1 MFFRLA
7 VAVFGVSLA
16 FAVVELARA
25 PSWTILPGLLV
36 GWAVIDFCSGLV
48 HMLLDYVPVP
58 ARMRLDLL
66 YFARNRS
73 TEEYLRLRREILG
86 PVGPFWRIA
95 FNFKYHHPRPNALGK
110 RTLKQLCAETLYFA
124 ALPTALA
131 LDVALVFAPP
141 PPWVTAAAIS
151 MVIGALFIQY
161 FHATLHRPVPP
172 AFVAVMRRL
181 RLLMTPEAHQR
192 HHDVQDNS
200 FAIIA
205 GWSNPLLDPLFR
217 ILVST
222 GVCRAENL
230 EPPRSE
236 ATRDLDTVRQRS
248 VAVDRP
254 GAGAPR
260 GADRHG

>member
-1 MFFRLA
+1 MLFRLA
-7 VAVFGVSLA
+7 IAVFGVSLA
-16 FAVVELARA
+16 FAVAALARE

-58 ARMRLDLL
+58 ARMRMDLL
-66 YFARNRS
+66 YFAQDRS
-73 TEEYLRLRREILG
+73 SADYMRLRQEILG

-95 FNFKYHHPRPNALGK
+95 FNFKYHHPRPNALGT
-110 RTLKQLCAETLYFA
+110 RSLKQLCAETLYFA
-124 ALPTALA
+124 ALPAALA
-131 LDVALVFAPP
+131 LDVALLVASP
-141 PPWVTAAAIS
+141 PPWLTAAAIS
-151 MVIGALFIQY
+151 MMIGALFIQY

-181 RLLMTPEAHQR
+181 RLLMTPEAHQH

-205 GWSNPLLDPLFR
+205 GWSNPLLDPFFR
-217 ILVST
+217 VLVSA
-222 GVCRAENL
+222 GICRTENL

-236 ATRDLDTVRQRS
+236 ATRDLQTVRQRS
-248 VAVDRP
+248 VALDRD
-254 GAGAPR
+254 A
-260 GADRHG
+260 